1 MQAGPATRSTM
12 ALLDDYVDAQNQAI
26 KLYLKRLD
34 QTGLD
39 ADDAARSVEI
49 MGYAINLEHVGDAV
63 EVGPAAS
70 LPKRP
75 RDNIHFATNV
85 LPSPYTREAKY
96 DTAIKNPRF
105 PGGLNW

>member
-1 MQAGPATRSTM
+1 MV
-12 ALLDDYVDAQNQAI
+12 LLDDHVDALNQSI

-34 QTGLD
+34 QTALD
-39 ADDAARSVEI
+39 ADDAVRSAEI
-49 MGYAINLEHVGDAV
+49 IGYAINLEHVGDAV

-85 LPSPYTREAKY
+85 QPSPYTREAKY